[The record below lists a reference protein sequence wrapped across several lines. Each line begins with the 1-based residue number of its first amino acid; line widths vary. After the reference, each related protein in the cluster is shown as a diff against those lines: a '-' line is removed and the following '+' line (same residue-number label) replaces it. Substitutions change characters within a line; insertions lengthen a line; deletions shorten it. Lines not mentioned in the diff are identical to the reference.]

1 LAQAPRVLHVTHHS
15 HAPATVLRA
24 TDLGVPALALIQM
37 PEHIVVSNVIRHPQR
52 TSRALADRPEQIYA
66 SLARAE
72 AGTPGP

>member
-1 LAQAPRVLHVTHHS
+1 MDLA
-15 HAPATVLRA
+15 
-24 TDLGVPALALIQM
+24 VPALALIQT

-52 TSRALADRPEQIYA
+52 TSPALADRPEQIYA